1 MKLTMNKV
9 AKQTINPTTKLAYE
23 KLYGR
28 TLSNQEVFEAH
39 HNLIGFFNVL
49 LKIDKRLQNTV
60 SNRLESSKQGLY
72 YQAKP
77 GCNDNQNSNK
87 KKNL

>member
-1 MKLTMNKV
+1 MNKV

-28 TLSNQEVFEAH
+28 NISTQAAFEAN

-49 LKIDKRLQNTV
+49 LKIDKRLQKTA

-72 YQAKP
+72 HQAKP
-77 GCNDNQNSNK
+77 ECNDNQNSNK

>member
-1 MKLTMNKV
+1 MNTNTTAVTNNKKV
-9 AKQTINPTTKLAYE
+9 YE
-23 KLYGR
+23 KLYGHP
-28 TLSNQEVFEAH
+28 LSNQEVFEVH

-49 LKIDKRLQNTV
+49 LKIDKRLQKTA

-72 YQAKP
+72 HQAKP
-77 GCNDNQNSNK
+77 ECNDNQNSNK